1 MEKAGNKLRMVEKVF
16 VGLIILSI
24 LLAVA
29 AVPVSFWPHYE
40 KKAYL
45 ETVPLTQ
52 ADVEADRMDADES
65 LAERK
70 APLGVSGYPSTGIST
85 KITSMEDLEAN
96 KYEAICLEIDV
107 KDLKAT
113 GFYEQMQ
120 LYSGPGTSSNFSWK
134 SNVSKGSVSHSTNGA
149 PLHTSSSFRVLWNRT
164 NAIYAQYY
172 VLTLE
177 DGSRVFLLLNDTAV
191 PLPKSGT
198 VKLPLALWNY
208 LFLERGMSE
217 VEFAKEHG
225 VKLTDDQDVRFLD
238 AAGNWGRFYP
248 GVEKAHER
256 QVKQAVLLVIAGIIG
271 AIAGM
276 ILLCIL
282 VSQDKSLGQISN
294 REGKN

>member
-1 MEKAGNKLRMVEKVF
+1 MKIIEKLF
-16 VGLIILSI
+16 IGLIILFI

-29 AVPVSFWPHYE
+29 AVPASFWPHYE

-52 ADVEADRMDADES
+52 ADVEADRMES
-65 LAERK
+65 DTAEEERK

-96 KYEAICLEIDV
+96 QYEAICLEVDV
-107 KDLKAT
+107 KNLKAT
-113 GFYEQMQ
+113 GFYERMQ

-134 SNVSKGSVSHSTNGA
+134 SNVSKGAVSHSKSGA
-149 PLHTSSSFRVLWNRT
+149 PLHTSSSFRVLLNRT
-164 NAIYAQYY
+164 GAIYAQYY

-191 PLPKSGT
+191 PLPRSGT

-208 LFLERGMSE
+208 LFLEQGMSE

-238 AAGNWGRFYP
+238 AAGNWGRLYP

-256 QVKQAVLLVIAGIIG
+256 QMKQAVILVITGIAG
-271 AIAGM
+271 AVVGM

-282 VSQDKSLGQISN
+282 VSHDKSLGQI
-294 REGKN
+294 K